1 MATICF
7 PGLLNNLD
15 KWVGSCLY
23 TRYLNLNKCKEAIQF
38 LKENPEYID
47 WEILSTNPAAIDLL
61 LENYTKI
68 EWVHFCKN
76 PAAIDI
82 LLQDEDAIVWNA
94 FSENPHPKAIDL
106 LTKNKGMIDYY
117 ELATNPSASELII
130 EQLETAFFVIVT
142 KTNPHYKIENKIK
155 INYIRRLCM
164 NETTEL
170 INYIYSHYYEYI
182 DWKVL
187 SRNCGAVDILLENMD
202 KIDYISLSANSHPK
216 IIKLMM
222 EVYPHYI
229 DWKIFIRHVPDYAFI
244 VKSNP
249 ELNDLIWTNPII
261 FDYKA
266 ISKYKMDIIKEELMM
281 KSLHPKRIQRWLEQG
296 LDIDDL

>member
-7 PGLLNNLD
+7 PGLDSHSDYFCRMTLFI
-15 KWVGSCLY
+15 
-23 TRYLNLNKCKEAIQF
+23 RYLNLNKCKEAIIY
-38 LKENPEYID
+38 LKQNPEYID
-47 WEILSTNPAAIDLL
+47 WEILSANPFAIDLL
-61 LENYTKI
+61 LENPEKI
-68 EWVHFCKN
+68 EWIPFCKN

-82 LLQDEDAIVWNA
+82 LLQDEDTIVWNA
-94 FSENPHPKAIDL
+94 FSENPHPKAIEL
-106 LTKNKGMIDYY
+106 LTKNKRMIDYF
-117 ELATNPSASELII
+117 ELATNPSATELII
-130 EQLETAFFVIVT
+130 EQLKSKFFENIP
-142 KTNPHYKIENKIK
+142 NDDSHYIIK
-155 INYIRRLCM
+155 QNIHKNYIRRLCM
-164 NETTEL
+164 NESTEL
-170 INYIYSHYYEYI
+170 INYIYKHYYTYI

-187 SRNCGAVDILLENMD
+187 SRNCGAVDILLKNMD
-202 KIDYISLSANSHPK
+202 KIDYMSLSANSHPK

-229 DWKIFIRHVPDYAFI
+229 VWRNFIRHVPDYAFI

-249 ELNDLIWTNPII
+249 EFKEWIWANPII

-281 KSLHPKRIQRWLEQG
+281 KALHPSRIEKLIEMG

>member
-15 KWVGSCLY
+15 KWFESCLY

-68 EWVHFCKN
+68 EWIHFCKN
-76 PAAIDI
+76 PAAIEF

-94 FSENPHPKAIDL
+94 FSENPHPAAIEL
-106 LTKNKGMIDYY
+106 LTKNKDMIDYY
-117 ELATNPSASELII
+117 ALGTNPGAAELII
-130 EQLETAFFVIVT
+130 EQLETGFVVNIT
-142 KTNPHYKIENKIK
+142 TTYPHYKIKNKLK

-164 NETTEL
+164 NESTEL
-170 INYIYSHYYEYI
+170 INYIYTHYNEYI

-187 SRNCGAVDILLENMD
+187 SCNSGAVDILLENMH

-229 DWKIFIRHVPDYAFI
+229 DWKIFIKHVPDYAFI

-249 ELNDLIWTNPII
+249 VLNDWIWANPII
-261 FDYKA
+261 FDYNA
-266 ISKYKMDIIKEELMM
+266 ITKYKMDMIKEELMM
-281 KSLHPKRIQRWLEQG
+281 KSLHPKRIERWLEQG